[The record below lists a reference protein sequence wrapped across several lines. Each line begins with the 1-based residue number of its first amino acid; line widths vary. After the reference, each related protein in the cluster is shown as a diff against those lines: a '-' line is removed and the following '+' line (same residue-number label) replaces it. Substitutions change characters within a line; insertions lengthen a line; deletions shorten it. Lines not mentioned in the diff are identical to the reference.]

1 MKALVLAAGYA
12 TRLYPLTLD
21 RPKALLEVAGRPM
34 LDHVV
39 ERLLPMGI
47 DGTIVVT
54 NAKFAPHFEEW
65 AAGREDVTVVDDG
78 TTSNDDRLGAI
89 GDIGFVL
96 DRLGI
101 DEELVVVAGDNLF
114 GEDVSGLVVR
124 GREVD
129 APVIAVHDVG
139 DLSRMGE
146 YNQIDVDADGR
157 IVFFEEKP
165 ADARTTLAGVALYYY
180 PRQTLPLV
188 RQYLDEG
195 QNPDQPGRLVEW
207 LYPRTPFYTWLLP
220 GSGTTSARRRPSRK
234 PTASFRRAVTPSCRQ
249 WRHARRARAAA
260 SPALRRLRRPW
271 GRALR
276 SLPRGVRPPP
286 PSRVRAVRLAGPV
299 AGSAVRRVLRP

>member
-21 RPKALLEVAGRPM
+21 RPKALLEVGGEPM
-34 LDHVV
+34 LDRVV
-39 ERLLPMGI
+39 ERLRPMGI
-47 DGTIVVT
+47 EGVVVVT
-54 NAKFAPHFEEW
+54 NAKFTPHFEEW
-65 AAGREDVTVVDDG
+65 ARGKDDVTVVNDG

-96 DRLGI
+96 DELGI

-114 GEDVSGLVVR
+114 GADVSGLVPY

-139 DLSRMGE
+139 DLERMHE
-146 YNQIDVDADGR
+146 YNQIEVDEEGR

-165 ADARTTLAGVALYYY
+165 SAARTTLSGVALYYY

-188 RQYLDEG
+188 RQYLEEG
-195 QNPDQPGRLVEW
+195 NNPDQPGRLVEW

-220 GSGTTSARRRPSRK
+220 GE
-234 PTASFRRAVTPSCRQ
+234 
-249 WRHARRARAAA
+249 WYDI
-260 SPALRRLRRPW
+260 
-271 GRALR
+271 
-276 SLPRGVRPPP
+276 
-286 PSRVRAVRLAGPV
+286 
-299 AGSAVRRVLRP
+299 GSAETLEEADRIFSQSRDG